1 MMSFEHCVRCTLCVE
16 NCPVFKVNPAF
27 PGPKQ
32 SGPDAQRFRL
42 DGEKSVD
49 EWVKLCCQ
57 CKRCEV
63 ACPYGVNVSEIILK
77 AQVKYSSE
85 HFSPFAA
92 HLFANT
98 HELGRLGSIAAP
110 ITNFLTSAS
119 FVQGTMRLLGLSTH
133 LPMPEYRFLSLARGR
148 RKKGRFKS
156 PRKVVFFHGCYL
168 NYNRPD
174 IGRGIRDLLAY
185 LGCRVAMPP
194 QTCCGLPA
202 LGNGDID
209 MARRYAQKNAQRLVE
224 YIDKGYSVLYAC
236 TSCGLTLVH
245 DYPEVFEIP
254 EGRKIAENTYNLH
267 EFILEAIEDGSISMD
282 FGEVN
287 RRIAYH
293 IPCHLRALGIGYPA
307 ARLFEKIPGLTFE
320 ILEDDCCGLAGSY
333 GFKKKNQQTSVNLGV
348 IAAAAIT
355 SLPVDAFASDCGAC
369 KMQLGHFTGL
379 PAFDPSE
386 IVIESLANRSKK
398 KAVRKRRMP

>member
-1 MMSFEHCVRCTLCVE
+1 MLKSIPGFSVIRKGGADGD
-16 NCPVFKVNPAF
+16 PVFR
-27 PGPKQ
+27 GM
-32 SGPDAQRFRL
+32 SGSRLGILL
-42 DGEKSVD
+42 DGQEIHGGCGGRMDPPTAYIYPESYDRVTVLKGPQQVLYVPGSSAGVVLF
-49 EWVKLCCQ
+49 ERES
-57 CKRCEV
+57 KRMTE
-63 ACPYGVNVSEIILK
+63 PGWS
-77 AQVKYSSE
+77 AQGSLTFGS
-85 HFSPFAA
+85 F
-92 HLFANT
+92 
-98 HELGRLGSIAAP
+98 GRNDQYL
-110 ITNFLTSAS
+110 
-119 FVQGTMRLLGLSTH
+119 
-133 LPMPEYRFLSLARGR
+133 EARGGNPDFYAR
-148 RKKGRFKS
+148 ANATRS
-156 PRKVVFFHGCYL
+156 
-168 NYNRPD
+168 D
-174 IGRGIRDLLAY
+174 IGRGIRALLAY
-185 LGCRVAMPP
+185 PGCRVAMPP